1 MKEIIIFQYKLSPTP
16 NGLYFTEFME
26 QSLPF
31 RDHDSKTDTLV
42 KFLAPEIHITDLQL
56 MG

>member
-16 NGLYFTEFME
+16 NGLYFTEFVE
-26 QSLPF
+26 QSLPC

-42 KFLAPEIHITDLQL
+42 KFLAPEIHITDL
-56 MG
+56 